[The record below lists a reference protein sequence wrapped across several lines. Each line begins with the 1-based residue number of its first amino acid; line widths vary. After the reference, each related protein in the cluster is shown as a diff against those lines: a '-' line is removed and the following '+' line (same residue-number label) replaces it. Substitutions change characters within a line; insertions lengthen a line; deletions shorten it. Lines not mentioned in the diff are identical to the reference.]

1 MKEIVGPI
9 AEKYGV
15 ERMWLFGSRARG
27 EESPDSDHD
36 FLISKGKIRSL
47 FVLGGLLCD
56 LEDAVGTKVD
66 LVMDTCNDQEFIQ
79 DIRKDEVLLYEQAR

>member
-9 AEKYGV
+9 ADRYGV

-27 EESPDSDHD
+27 DARPDSDYD
-36 FLISKGKIRSL
+36 FLISKGRIRSL
-47 FVLGGLLCD
+47 FVLGGLLAD

-66 LVMDTCNDQEFIQ
+66 LVMDTCNDQEFVQ
-79 DIRKDEVLLYEQAR
+79 DVRKDEVLLYEQAR